1 MRLGGVWKVLAGV
14 VLVVLAVWRPGVASV
29 GGAAVGWWAVLAA
42 VQVGLLVGAL
52 VAGVRVSLVVI
63 GVGGE
68 VRTWTRPGR
77 RVVLRNVPLLMSVGL
92 TSVREPVRVRLWCT
106 ALVAAVVLGAVV
118 GAAWVA
124 AAGEAGSGFWRGFAV
139 AGSAVAVNALW
150 PRRRPGTTSVGWF
163 LFSLPRLEGR
173 PLEEYEAT
181 PLLNRVTDAIA
192 VGDLDRAE
200 ALADELVERYPAL
213 LVSTGARVAVLSLR
227 TRYLEAL
234 QVVSGLA
241 GRQDLGPRDMAFVM
255 AQMAGS
261 TVNALEGGLV
271 PLEVGVPA
279 VRNSLDGAVKLGYPR
294 YRCAGTLARL
304 ALLEDDHATA
314 FTLANQARQTSED
327 GLDRAD
333 ALATMARAQMA
344 SGDNAA
350 ARATLAEAEQLAGW
364 LPRVAETSARLNIA

>member
-1 MRLGGVWKVLAGV
+1 MLAGV
-14 VLVVLAVWRPGVASV
+14 VLVVLAVWRPSVAAA

-77 RVVLRNVPLLMSVGL
+77 RVVLRNVPLLMSVGV
-92 TSVREPVRVRLWCT
+92 TSVRGPVRVRLWCT
-106 ALVAAVVLGAVV
+106 ALVASVVLVAVA
-118 GAAWVA
+118 GAAWWA
-124 AAGEAGSGFWRGFAV
+124 WGSDFWRGFAV
-139 AGSAVAVNALW
+139 AGTAVAVNALW
-150 PRRRPGTTSVGWF
+150 PRRGPGTTSVGWF
-163 LFSLPRLEGR
+163 LFSLPRLSGR

-181 PLLNRVTDAIA
+181 PLLNQVTDAIA

-200 ALADELVERYPAL
+200 ALTDELVGRYPAL

-241 GRQDLGPRDMAFVM
+241 GRADLGPRDMAFVM
-255 AQMAGS
+255 AQLAGS
-261 TVNALEGGLV
+261 TVNALEVGLV
-271 PLEVGVPA
+271 PLEVGAPA

-294 YRCAGTLARL
+294 YRCAGALARL

-350 ARATLAEAEQLAGW
+350 ARATLVEAERLAGW